1 MFDFNTSDEVI
12 PCGCGFDD
20 VSFPHSCNPKINYH
34 FNVWETQDIWVA
46 DIRANSDFLVG
57 LSEFAS
63 EKEARIAANA
73 FIQGIKF
80 ARGEK

>member
-1 MFDFNTSDEVI
+1 M
-12 PCGCGFDD
+12 
-20 VSFPHSCNPKINYH
+20 INYH
-34 FNVWETQDIWVA
+34 FDVWEVNDIWVA

-57 LSEFAS
+57 LGEFAS
-63 EKEARIAANA
+63 KTEATIAANA